1 MRISDWSSDVCS
13 SDLIAALAGVAR
25 IDLRP
30 LRRTA
35 ALVDVPTVDGMA
47 RWPLTIH
54 VDETLYFK
62 PDAGSLLISPGDET
76 PSTPCEIGRASSRER
91 GCQYVAISG
100 GPGSLTQKNMN
111 KDQNR
116 VVS

>member
-47 RWPLTIH
+47 RWPLTID
-54 VDETLYFK
+54 VDEKFYFK
-62 PDAGSLLISPGDET
+62 PDAGRLPISTGDDT
-76 PSTPCEIGRASSRER
+76 PSMQCEPMPADMDLAIAVDRHGASGQVDLRS
-91 GCQYVAISG
+91 
-100 GPGSLTQKNMN
+100 
-111 KDQNR
+111 
-116 VVS
+116 